1 MDLDHTGTAPKEN
14 LTEREATFLESGSQ
28 SGAHSAVSL
37 IKALVIAIRPKQAT
51 KNLFVYAALVFAGKL
66 FEPKLFAR
74 VTVAFLLFT
83 IVTGSVYLFN
93 DLRDVEQ
100 DRLHPKKR
108 HRPIASGRLTVNVA
122 WAALVLLALFG
133 VGCSFLLSIPF
144 GIAVATYLAL
154 QLAYCLGLKQIV
166 LLDVFTIAAGFVLR
180 AVAGGAVIHVGISHW
195 LLLCTLQLALFLG
208 FGKRRQELVL
218 LGAGAG
224 SHRAIL
230 EEYSLPFLDQMIN
243 IVAGVTI
250 VCYSVYS
257 VESDTARLHPH
268 LWTTVPFVIFGV
280 CRYLYLVY
288 QKGWGGAPDEV
299 LLKDRTLQVTM
310 ILWFLVVMLLF
321 VFDHNGYPFLGWQ

>member
-1 MDLDHTGTAPKEN
+1 MDLNETRTARPE
-14 LTEREATFLESGSQ
+14 ERSERTPGDARDRA
-28 SGAHSAVSL
+28 GAHTVSSL
-37 IKALVIAIRPKQAT
+37 LKALVIALRPKQAT

-66 FEPKLFAR
+66 FDLTQLAR

-83 IVTGSVYLFN
+83 LVTGSVYLFN
-93 DLRDVEQ
+93 DLQDVEQ

-108 HRPIASGRLTVNVA
+108 YRPIASGRLPAGLA
-122 WAALVLLALFG
+122 WAALILLALFG

-144 GIAVATYLAL
+144 GVVVVVYLAL
-154 QLAYCLGLKQIV
+154 QIAYCLGIKQIV
-166 LLDVFTIAAGFVLR
+166 LLDVFAIAAGFVLR

-230 EEYSLPFLDQMIN
+230 EEYSLPFLDQMIT

-257 VESDTARLHPH
+257 VESATAHLHPH
-268 LWTTVPFVIFGV
+268 LWITVPFVIFGV

-299 LLKDRTLQVTM
+299 LLKDRTLQATLV
-310 ILWFLVVMLLF
+310 LWFLVVMLLF
-321 VFDHNGYPFLGWQ
+321 VFDLGSHAFLGWQ